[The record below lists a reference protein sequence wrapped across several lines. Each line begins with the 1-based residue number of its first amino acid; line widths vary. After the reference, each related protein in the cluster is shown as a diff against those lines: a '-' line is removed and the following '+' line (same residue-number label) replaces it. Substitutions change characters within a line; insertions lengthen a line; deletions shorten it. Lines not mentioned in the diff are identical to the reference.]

1 MDTRL
6 RGDVRDKAG
15 DESVS
20 PGVVSRDLHSRTV
33 HIDPRCVRESERN
46 PPLPAKSA
54 GSVAPANYGTEVQI
68 PPFLATLGRRNDKGM
83 KNPHL
88 VAESRDKFGAAARID
103 PKTSVELRSR
113 S

>member
-1 MDTRL
+1 MSPSRGELCREIYIPGRFTLTSLLSGVGTKTPTSGNTGREWGTR
-6 RGDVRDKAG
+6 K
-15 DESVS
+15 
-20 PGVVSRDLHSRTV
+20 
-33 HIDPRCVRESERN
+33 
-46 PPLPAKSA
+46 
-54 GSVAPANYGTEVQI
+54 YGTEEQI